1 MYNAHTSKL
10 LADVNS
16 EKAVELAKIEVQNR
30 PTPMSYDLL
39 AWSYFNTGKKEK
51 ALEIIDTFVANKTF
65 EPEAQYH
72 MAKIYKANGKTDK
85 VAALKKELLASSY
98 ELGPVT
104 TKQVSQL

>member
-1 MYNAHTSKL
+1 MYNVYTSKL
-10 LADVNS
+10 LADSNN

-39 AWSYFNTGKKEK
+39 AWSYFNIGKKQK

-72 MAKIYKANGKTDK
+72 MAKIYKANGQFDK
-85 VAALKKELLASSY
+85 VTALKEELLNSSY

-104 TKQVSQL
+104 TKQVAQL